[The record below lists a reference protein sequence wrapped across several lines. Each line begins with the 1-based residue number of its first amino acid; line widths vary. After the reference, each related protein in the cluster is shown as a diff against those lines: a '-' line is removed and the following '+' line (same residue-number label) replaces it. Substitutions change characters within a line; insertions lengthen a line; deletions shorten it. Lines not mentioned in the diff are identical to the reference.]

1 MLVPVSAPSQAD
13 LVEAIRADGVRNE
26 RVLEAFAA
34 VPRANFVP
42 GELVERAY
50 VDAPLPIPHDQVTTQ
65 PSLVARMLDALALVG
80 SERVL
85 EIGTGYGFQTALLA
99 YLADSVWSVERW
111 PDLAATARDHLARQ
125 GTRNVEVIVADGSE
139 GLPEQAPFDAVLVSA
154 AFPRVPAPL
163 AEQVASGGR
172 LVQPIGWG
180 GMEEVV
186 LFERSPQGLHRRR
199 VLTGAHFV
207 RLYGTHGFDS

>member
-1 MLVPVSAPSQAD
+1 VSAPSQAD
-13 LVEAIRADGVRNE
+13 LVETIRADGILNE

-34 VPRANFVP
+34 VPRASFVP
-42 GELVERAY
+42 GELVDRAY

-65 PSLVARMLDALALVG
+65 PSLVAGMLDALALAG

-99 YLADSVWSVERW
+99 YLADFVWSVERW
-111 PDLAATARDHLARQ
+111 PDLAATARDHLGRHGA
-125 GTRNVEVIVADGSE
+125 RNVEVIVGDGSV
-139 GLPEQAPFDAVLVSA
+139 GLPEHAPFDAVLVSA

-163 AEQVASGGR
+163 AEQVAPGGR